1 MQIVILL
8 LCFAVGVA
16 AFLFFAEP
24 LWFLPV
30 LEGATPAILYRVR
43 TREPLVALSFDDG
56 PHARYTPQ
64 VLEILAAHRAKATF
78 FLIGERALREPEL
91 VMRLRAAGHEV
102 GNHYF
107 ENGSILS
114 HSDEEF
120 ATKLEE
126 TEKAIGGS
134 EPLQLFRPPGGVA
147 RPAQLRL
154 ARERGFT
161 CVLGCA
167 YPHDP
172 MRPPVR
178 YMRWLIKKNLRPGT
192 IVILHD
198 GIKDA
203 TKSVAVLPQILEAGK
218 KRGLRFVSIGALMA
232 GRQD

>member
-1 MQIVILL
+1 MAYV
-8 LCFAVGVA
+8 
-16 AFLFFAEP
+16 FFVEP

-30 LEGATPAILYRVR
+30 LEWATPAILYRVR

-56 PHARYTPQ
+56 PHARYTRQ
-64 VLEILAAHRAKATF
+64 VLEILAAHEAEATF
-78 FLIGERALREPEL
+78 FLIGKRAFQEPEL
-91 VMRLRAAGHEV
+91 VTRIRTAGHEI

-107 ENGSILS
+107 ENGPALWDSE
-114 HSDEEF
+114 EEF
-120 ATKLEE
+120 VAKLEE

-134 EPLQLFRPPGGVA
+134 APLRLFRPPGGVA
-147 RPAQLRL
+147 RPGQLRL
-154 ARERGFT
+154 ARARGYS

-178 YMRWLIKKNLRPGT
+178 YMRWLVKKNLRPGT

-198 GIKDA
+198 GVKDA

-218 KRGLRFVSIGALMA
+218 RLGLRFVTIGALMA
-232 GRQD
+232 SRPD